1 MDKIVENNDKEV
13 PTWVTRSKTN
23 SLGQFF
29 KNFEDIYDTYLV
41 EVIKCKKHDEYVEL
55 EDKLI
60 GPSNIIKP
68 GKIPVRLN
76 KPDTQVPTV
85 VYFLTVFLMKWTGLA
100 TMKIIEEFIECHVKA
115 EMETERME
123 YEKKTTAAELDEL
136 KCEYDALSTAF
147 DELKKNSADSS
158 LTNGLAINDL
168 EGRIRKSEDDVMIKE
183 NKIRN
188 LEADVTAKE
197 QIILEKSEQ
206 INMLWEKIRGLD
218 TNMEKTTCHN
228 ADMDLD
234 KKQTKKKRP
243 TKREKG
249 REHNILQME

>member
-1 MDKIVENNDKEV
+1 
-13 PTWVTRSKTN
+13 
-23 SLGQFF
+23 
-29 KNFEDIYDTYLV
+29 
-41 EVIKCKKHDEYVEL
+41 
-55 EDKLI
+55 
-60 GPSNIIKP
+60 
-68 GKIPVRLN
+68 
-76 KPDTQVPTV
+76 QVPTV

-188 LEADVTAKE
+188 LEADVTAK
-197 QIILEKSEQ
+197 
-206 INMLWEKIRGLD
+206 
-218 TNMEKTTCHN
+218 
-228 ADMDLD
+228 
-234 KKQTKKKRP
+234 
-243 TKREKG
+243 
-249 REHNILQME
+249 